1 MWVSHTRLAF
11 RLYFL
16 GFNKLAPCVRPAA
29 QTFDSGLR
37 AQRVITGVIIGHHV
51 ATITIEQACRH
62 LLRAAGGVVK
72 KDHWFIWRAAGLHPH
87 PGLAAWVSVGS
98 FNTSTRVSSQWT
110 IRLPNRLS
118 RIKFSSGWKCSPHWI
133 TQRANVWRGISTPWR
148 PKTFSKR

>member
-1 MWVSHTRLAF
+1 MTAGFTIVVARILQITLYAIEFVDQVQRDVSTSRLAF

-16 GFNKLAPCVRPAA
+16 GFNKPAPCVRPAA

-37 AQRVITGVIIGHHV
+37 TQRVITGVIIGHHI

-87 PGLAAWVSVGS
+87 PGLAAWVSVRL
-98 FNTSTRVSSQWT
+98 FQHLYPCFIAVDNTAAQ
-110 IRLPNRLS
+110 
-118 RIKFSSGWKCSPHWI
+118 
-133 TQRANVWRGISTPWR
+133 
-148 PKTFSKR
+148 